1 MTYEQ
6 ALEIISG
13 RTVFGSRPGLERI
26 NRLLEGLGNPHK
38 KLKFVHVAGT
48 NGKGTTSTYIASVLQ
63 CCGYKVGLYTSP
75 YVVDFRERFVINGEM
90 ISKEEL
96 ARQVEKVAPI
106 ADAMTDDPVT
116 EFTFITALAFNWYA
130 EQNCDIV
137 VLEVGLGG
145 RFDATNAIDCPE
157 AAVITSV
164 ALDHTGVL
172 GDTVSQIAFEKAGIV
187 KEGGSVAMY
196 PDQNPEALEVFKK
209 VCPERNAKLYCPDIS
224 SLEIKNSDL
233 FGTDYILGGKEYHIP
248 FSGIHQVYNSINA
261 LTAFEI
267 LRTKGFN
274 ISDANI
280 TEGFGKARIAARM
293 EILSKDFPL
302 ILMDGGHNEDCAIAL
317 EKVIN
322 NNLKGRNITAIMG
335 MMADKD
341 VDSYLNKVVPYF
353 NKVITLRPEN
363 PRSMS
368 AAELAE
374 LAKAYCSDSAPA
386 ATVEEAVSAALEN
399 TDCVVVCG
407 SFYMAS
413 EVRPVILEKLTK

>member
-1 MTYEQ
+1 MTYER

-106 ADAMTDDPVT
+106 ADDMTDDPVT

-224 SLEIKNSDL
+224 TLEIKKSDL
-233 FGTDYILGGKEYHIP
+233 FGTDYILEGKEYHIP

-368 AAELAE
+368 AEELAE
-374 LAKAYCSDSAPA
+374 LAKAYCTDSKPA
-386 ATVEEAVSAALEN
+386 NTVEEAVDAALEN
-399 TDCVVVCG
+399 NDCVVVCG

>member
-106 ADAMTDDPVT
+106 ADDMTDDPVT

-224 SLEIKNSDL
+224 TLEIKKSDL
-233 FGTDYILGGKEYHIP
+233 FGTDYILEGREYHIP

-274 ISDANI
+274 ISDINI
-280 TEGFGKARIAARM
+280 AEGFGKARIAARM

>member
-26 NRLLEGLGNPHK
+26 NRLLEGLGNPQK

-63 CCGYKVGLYTSP
+63 NCGYKTGLYTSP

-116 EFTFITALAFNWYA
+116 EFTFITALALNWYA

-187 KEGGSVAMY
+187 KEGCSVAMY
-196 PDQNPEALEVFKK
+196 PDQNPEAFEVFKK
-209 VCPERNAKLYCPDIS
+209 ICPERNSKLCCPDIS
-224 SLEIKNSDL
+224 TLEIKKSDL
-233 FGTDYILGGKEYHIP
+233 FGTDYVLAGKEYHIP

-267 LRTKGFN
+267 LKSKGFDIKDEN
-274 ISDANI
+274 IA
-280 TEGFGKARIAARM
+280 EGFRKAKIAARM
-293 EILSKDFPL
+293 EILSENEPL
-302 ILMDGGHNEDCAIAL
+302 ILMDGGHNEDCAVAL

-341 VDSYLNKVVPYF
+341 VDSYLRRVVPYF
-353 NKVITLRPEN
+353 SKVLTLRPEN
-363 PRSMS
+363 PRSM
-368 AAELAE
+368 AAEELAE
-374 LAKAYCSDSAPA
+374 LAKVYCPDSIPA
-386 ATVEEAVSAALEN
+386 SAVEEAVNAALKN
-399 TDCVVVCG
+399 NDAVVVCG

-413 EVRPVILEKLTK
+413 EVRPVILEKLKK

>member
-6 ALEIISG
+6 ALETISG
-13 RTVFGSRPGLERI
+13 RTRFGSKPGLERI
-26 NRLLEGLGNPHK
+26 NKLLEGLGNPQK

-63 CCGYKVGLYTSP
+63 NCGYKTGLYTSP
-75 YVVDFRERFVINGEM
+75 YVVDFRERFVIDGEM

-96 ARQVEKVAPI
+96 ARQVEKVAPL

-116 EFTFITALAFNWYA
+116 EFTFITALALNWYA

-157 AAVITSV
+157 AAVITSIS
-164 ALDHTGVL
+164 LDHTGIL

-187 KEGGSVAMY
+187 KNGGSVAMY
-196 PDQNPEALEVFKK
+196 PDQNPEALEVFRKI
-209 VCPERNAKLYCPDIS
+209 CPERKAQLYVPDIS
-224 SLEIKNSDL
+224 SLEIKSSDL
-233 FGTDYILGGKEYHIP
+233 FGTDYVLSGKEYHIP

-267 LRTKGFN
+267 LKKKGFD
-274 ISDANI
+274 ISDENI
-280 TEGFGKARIAARM
+280 AEGFAKARIAARM
-293 EILSKDFPL
+293 EILKESSPL
-302 ILMDGGHNEDCAIAL
+302 ILMDGGHNEDCAVAL
-317 EKVIN
+317 QKVMDS
-322 NNLKGRNITAIMG
+322 NLAGRKITAIMG

-341 VDSYLNKVVPYF
+341 VDAYLEKVVPSF
-353 NKVITLRPEN
+353 DKVITLMPEN
-363 PRSMS
+363 PRSMT
-368 AAELAE
+368 AEELAQM
-374 LAKAYCSDSAPA
+374 AKKYCDNCLPA
-386 ATVEEAVSAALEN
+386 ASPEEAVELALEN
-399 TDCVVVCG
+399 EDVVVVCG

-413 EVRPVILEKLTK
+413 EVRPAIQEKLRK

>member
-106 ADAMTDDPVT
+106 ADDMTDDPVT

-224 SLEIKNSDL
+224 TLEIKKSDL
-233 FGTDYILGGKEYHIP
+233 FGTDYILEGKEYHIP

-274 ISDANI
+274 ISDINI
-280 TEGFGKARIAARM
+280 AEGFDKARIAARM
-293 EILSKDFPL
+293 EILSEDSPL

-368 AAELAE
+368 AEELAE
-374 LAKAYCSDSAPA
+374 LAKAYCTDSKPA
-386 ATVEEAVSAALEN
+386 NTVEEAVDAALEN
-399 TDCVVVCG
+399 NDCVVVCG